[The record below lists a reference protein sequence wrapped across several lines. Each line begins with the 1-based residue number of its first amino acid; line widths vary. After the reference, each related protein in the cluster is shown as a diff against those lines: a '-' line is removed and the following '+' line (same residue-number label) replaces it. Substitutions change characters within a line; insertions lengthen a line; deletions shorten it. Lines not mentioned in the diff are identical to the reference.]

1 MDRHYGPPAHPKR
14 NSGGKLLESQGSF
27 GAGHGRAL
35 TRKADAMHALP
46 ALWVDAL
53 EAFTADSPEEA
64 EYAAIAEAL
73 EANEM
78 KR

>member
-1 MDRHYGPPAHPKR
+1 
-14 NSGGKLLESQGSF
+14 
-27 GAGHGRAL
+27 
-35 TRKADAMHALP
+35 MHALP

-53 EAFTADSPEEA
+53 EAFAAGSPEEA
-64 EYAAIAEAL
+64 EYAAIAKAL

>member
-1 MDRHYGPPAHPKR
+1 
-14 NSGGKLLESQGSF
+14 
-27 GAGHGRAL
+27 
-35 TRKADAMHALP
+35 MHAL
-46 ALWVDAL
+46 LTHWVDAL

>member
-1 MDRHYGPPAHPKR
+1 VLSSSKAWT
-14 NSGGKLLESQGSF
+14 F
-27 GAGHGRAL
+27 GARRGRAL
-35 TRKADAMHALP
+35 PPDPQKASTAEADAMHAL
-46 ALWVDAL
+46 LTHWVDAL